1 MKKILS
7 MLLLSMM
14 LFATACGEGA
24 KEPENPGGTGEE
36 PLKAILI
43 VNGNLGDLGF
53 FDSANQGMERL
64 KKELGVETKVIETG
78 ADESKWEPALADA
91 AEEDVDIII
100 AVSPSMVEP
109 MEKIA
114 PDYPDKRFFLIDNSV
129 DYTKADLK
137 NVYSATFKQNEG
149 SFLAGVLAAKIATS
163 DMENISD
170 KKLIGFIGGMD
181 IPPINDFLVG
191 YIEGA
196 QYVDKDVKVIATYP
210 GDYYDPAKGKEHGI
224 VQINNGANVIFPA
237 AGPTGLGSIEAAKE
251 NGKYIIGVDSDQALG
266 YLANGDEETA
276 NIIISSM
283 TKNVG
288 DTIFRAVEKHLDGT
302 LSYGASESLGIA
314 EGGVGLAKNDIYNS
328 KLSDDIKKSI
338 EDIQKK
344 VLDGEI
350 KISTAIGMSS
360 DDLAKLKSSVAP

>member
-24 KEPENPGGTGEE
+24 KEPENPDGTGEE

-91 AEEDVDIII
+91 AEEDADIII

-129 DYTKADLK
+129 DYTTY
-137 NVYSATFKQNEG
+137 VPEIY
-149 SFLAGVLAAKIATS
+149 
-163 DMENISD
+163 
-170 KKLIGFIGGMD
+170 
-181 IPPINDFLVG
+181 ND
-191 YIEGA
+191 
-196 QYVDKDVKVIATYP
+196 
-210 GDYYDPAKGKEHGI
+210 
-224 VQINNGANVIFPA
+224 
-237 AGPTGLGSIEAAKE
+237 
-251 NGKYIIGVDSDQALG
+251 
-266 YLANGDEETA
+266 
-276 NIIISSM
+276 
-283 TKNVG
+283 
-288 DTIFRAVEKHLDGT
+288 
-302 LSYGASESLGIA
+302 
-314 EGGVGLAKNDIYNS
+314 GGVIPKERNS
-328 KLSDDIKKSI
+328 SFCFFVTSPM
-338 EDIQKK
+338 
-344 VLDGEI
+344 
-350 KISTAIGMSS
+350 TF
-360 DDLAKLKSSVAP
+360 PT